1 VKVSRCIAALS
12 LLVTGALVLSA
23 CGSSSSTSTSASG
36 PPAVPVSCGGKKK
49 LQASGSTAQ
58 ENAIEQFV
66 YAYIRACP
74 GYTLDYNANGSGAGV
89 QQFVNNETDLAGS
102 DKPLD
107 PAKGE
112 AGRAQQRC
120 GSPAWDLP
128 AVFGPIA
135 VTYNLAGVT
144 SLNLDG
150 PTTAKIFNGSI

>member
-1 VKVSRCIAALS
+1 MVKASRCIAALS

-23 CGSSSSTSTSASG
+23 CGSGSTSTSASG
-36 PPAVPVSCGGKKK
+36 PPAVPVNCDGKKK

-66 YAYIRACP
+66 YAYIRACS

-112 AGRAQQRC
+112 PDRAQQRC
-120 GSPAWDLP
+120 GSPA
-128 AVFGPIA
+128 
-135 VTYNLAGVT
+135 
-144 SLNLDG
+144 
-150 PTTAKIFNGSI
+150 